1 MQMKKI
7 TLVALFTLSL
17 GVNLFAQDNY
27 KLVEANTK
35 NMVTGTSTL
44 HDWRC
49 IAEKQTGTAVMKTG
63 EGLDIK
69 SLTVRIA
76 AKSLKS
82 IKENGKYYDEAMDKN
97 AYKALEAD
105 KYPEIV
111 YVLTSVSNMKTAGNG
126 ATFSATGN
134 LTIAGKT
141 NRVTF
146 PVKAVVNGNT
156 VTFTATV
163 KFKLTAFGITPPKA
177 LMGTIKTGDD
187 VAVLLNTTFA
197 K

>member
-1 MQMKKI
+1 MKKI
-7 TLVALFTLSL
+7 KLAALFLL
-17 GVNLFAQDNY
+17 GLGINVFSQDSY
-27 KLVEANTK
+27 KLVESKTK

-49 IAEKQTGTAVMKTG
+49 VAEKQSGTAVIKTG
-63 EGLDIK
+63 DVLEVK
-69 SLTVRIA
+69 SLTARIV

-82 IKENGKYYDEAMDKN
+82 IKENGKYYDDAMDKN

-111 YVLTSVSNMKTAGNG
+111 YTLTGTSNMKTTG
-126 ATFSATGN
+126 ATSTFSATGN

-146 PVKAVVNGNT
+146 PVKAIVNGNAI
-156 VTFTATV
+156 TFTATV

-187 VAVLLNTTFA
+187 VAVVLNSTFA

>member
-1 MQMKKI
+1 MKKI
-7 TLVALFTLSL
+7 KLAALFLLGLSMN
-17 GVNLFAQDNY
+17 VFAQDSY
-27 KLVEANTK
+27 KLVESKTK

-49 IAEKQTGTAVMKTG
+49 IAEKQSGTAVIKTG
-63 EGLDIK
+63 DVFELK
-69 SLTVRIA
+69 SLTARIIA
-76 AKSLKS
+76 RSLKS
-82 IKENGKYYDEAMDKN
+82 IKENGKYYDDAMDKN

-111 YVLTSVSNMKTAGNG
+111 YTLTGTSNMKTTG
-126 ATFSATGN
+126 ATSTFSATGN

-146 PVKAVVNGNT
+146 PVKAIVNGNA

-187 VAVLLNTTFA
+187 VAVVLNSTFA

>member
-1 MQMKKI
+1 MKKI
-7 TLVALFTLSL
+7 KLVALFLL
-17 GVNLFAQDNY
+17 GLGMNVFAQDSY
-27 KLVEANTK
+27 KLVESKTK

-49 IAEKQTGTAVMKTG
+49 IAEKQSGTAVIKTG
-63 EGLDIK
+63 DGFELK
-69 SLTVRIA
+69 SLTARIV

-82 IKENGKYYDEAMDKN
+82 IKENGKYYDDAMDKN

-111 YVLTSVSNMKTAGNG
+111 YILTGVSNMKTTGTTS
-126 ATFSATGN
+126 TFSATGN

-146 PVKAVVNGNT
+146 PVKAVVNGNA

-187 VAVLLNTTFA
+187 VAVVLNSTFA

>member
-1 MQMKKI
+1 MKKI
-7 TLVALFTLSL
+7 QLAALFLL
-17 GVNLFAQDNY
+17 GLGINLFAQDSY
-27 KLVEANTK
+27 KLVESKTK

-49 IAEKQTGTAVMKTG
+49 IAEKQSGTAVIKTG
-63 EGLDIK
+63 DVLEVK
-69 SLTVRIA
+69 SLTARIA

-82 IKENGKYYDEAMDKN
+82 IKENGKYYDDAMDKN

-105 KYPEIV
+105 KHPEIV
-111 YVLTSVSNMKTAGNG
+111 YTLTGTSNMKTTGAGS
-126 ATFSATGN
+126 TFSATGN

-146 PVKAVVNGNT
+146 PVKAVVNGDNI
-156 VTFTATV
+156 TFTATV

-187 VAVLLNTTFA
+187 VAVILNSTFA

>member
-1 MQMKKI
+1 MKKI
-7 TLVALFTLSL
+7 KLVALFIL
-17 GVNLFAQDNY
+17 GLGMNIFAQDNY
-27 KLVEANTK
+27 KLVENKTK

-49 IAEKQTGTAVMKTG
+49 VAEKQSGTAIIKTG
-63 EGLDIK
+63 DVLEVK
-69 SLTVRIA
+69 SLTARIV

-82 IKENGKYYDEAMDKN
+82 IKENGKYYDDAMDKN

-105 KYPEIV
+105 KHPEIV
-111 YVLTSVSNMKTAGNG
+111 YTLTGVSNMKTIGTAS
-126 ATFSATGN
+126 TFSATGN

-141 NRVTF
+141 NKVTF
-146 PVKAVVNGNT
+146 PVKAVANGNT
-156 VTFTATV
+156 ITFTATV

-187 VAVLLNTTFA
+187 VAVVLNSTFA

>member
-1 MQMKKI
+1 MKKI
-7 TLVALFTLSL
+7 KLVALFILSL
-17 GVNLFAQDNY
+17 SMNTFAQDNY
-27 KLVEANTK
+27 KLVENKTK

-49 IAEKQTGTAVMKTG
+49 IAEKQSGTAVIKTG
-63 EGLDIK
+63 ESFEVK
-69 SLTVRIA
+69 SLTARIA

-82 IKENGKYYDEAMDKN
+82 IKENGKYYDDAMDKN

-105 KYPEIV
+105 KYPEII
-111 YVLTSVSNMKTAGNG
+111 YTLTGVSNMKTAG
-126 ATFSATGN
+126 AISTFSAVGN

-141 NRVTF
+141 NKVTF
-146 PVKAVVNGNT
+146 PVKAIVNGNT

-177 LMGTIKTGDD
+177 LMGTVKTGDD
-187 VAVLLNTTFA
+187 VAVVLNSTFA

>member
-1 MQMKKI
+1 MKKI
-7 TLVALFTLSL
+7 KLAALFLL
-17 GVNLFAQDNY
+17 GLGINVFAQDSY
-27 KLVEANTK
+27 KLVESKTK

-49 IAEKQTGTAVMKTG
+49 VAEKQSGTAVIKTG
-63 EGLDIK
+63 DVFEIK
-69 SLTVRIA
+69 SLTARIV

-82 IKENGKYYDEAMDKN
+82 IKENGKYYDDAMDKN

-111 YVLTSVSNMKTAGNG
+111 YTLTGTSNMKTTG
-126 ATFSATGN
+126 ATSTFSATGN

-146 PVKAVVNGNT
+146 PVKAIVNGNA

-187 VAVLLNTTFA
+187 VAVVLNSTFA